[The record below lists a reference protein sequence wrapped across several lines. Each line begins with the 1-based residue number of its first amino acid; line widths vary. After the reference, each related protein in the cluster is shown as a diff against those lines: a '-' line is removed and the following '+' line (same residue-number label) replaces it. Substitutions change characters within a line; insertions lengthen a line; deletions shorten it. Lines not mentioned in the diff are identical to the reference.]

1 MLKLSRREKRLL
13 QILGG
18 LIGAL
23 FLYYFLVVPVLNFKS
38 RTEDFN
44 RNSRDKLVRFDELIL
59 QYRETKNEKD
69 RLENAVVSG
78 TGIST
83 LVDEIAVSLNISGN
97 KVYLRERPGRIQEG
111 IQTITTELKF
121 EGLNIQSLLEF
132 ISRLENSNTMLKI
145 KNLTLTAGLKDT
157 NRYDAVITVVS
168 FYRR

>member
-44 RNSRDKLVRFDELIL
+44 KSSRDKLVRFDELVF

-111 IQTITTELKF
+111 IQIITTELKF

>member
-1 MLKLSRREKRLL
+1 MLKLSRREIRLL
-13 QILGG
+13 QVLGG
-18 LIGAL
+18 LVGAL

-38 RTEDFN
+38 RTENFN
-44 RNSRDKLVRFDELIL
+44 RNSRDKLVRFDEIVF

-69 RLENAVVSG
+69 RLESAVVAG

-83 LVDEIAVSLNISGN
+83 LVDEISGTLNISGN

-111 IQTITTELKF
+111 IQIITTELKF

-145 KNLTLTAGLKDT
+145 RNLTLTAGLKDT
-157 NRYDAVITVVS
+157 NRYDVLITVVS